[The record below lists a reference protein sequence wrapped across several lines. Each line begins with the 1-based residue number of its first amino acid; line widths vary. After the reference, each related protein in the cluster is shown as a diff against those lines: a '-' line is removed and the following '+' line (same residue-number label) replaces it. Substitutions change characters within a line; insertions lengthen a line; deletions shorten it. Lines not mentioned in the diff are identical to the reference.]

1 MNNRRR
7 TYGVSSSKINEIL
20 ISTSDSIY
28 KVSESGEL
36 TNIHSYSNDTTYNY
50 PPIDM
55 YVADD
60 DTLVVLKRSVN
71 SNDYTYVN
79 TANLNT
85 TISFTNRGG
94 VYKRFITK
102 DFVRSMY
109 THLHNNK
116 YILFGMDLDCAIL
129 SSNGYDNIAN
139 RDVITSVDFR
149 YPDGAY
155 PIYVPI
161 QIGSNILGIQDTTA
175 SNYYSTKGILIN
187 GSSVSIQYFP
197 ESVNTEAVVTNYMNF
212 NVWDKNSSYVHSET
226 YNSYSKIVVTKILSS
241 GSFLSF
247 ENHEFSVDL
256 GEYYGLYDIV
266 NGDYIII
273 RRLGYNDDY
282 SYNYKMARIDMSFN
296 LGEWSN
302 FTVPNPL
309 NDNSLVADNFYMIGD
324 RILAVKN
331 NSYDSEYTVS
341 LSTDNGGT
349 FNYIGNLDS
358 KVRCLCPSLS
368 VRKYN
373 ELLIPS

>member
-28 KVSESGEL
+28 KVSESGNL

-94 VYKRFITK
+94 VYKGFITK

-116 YILFGMDLDCAIL
+116 YILFGMNLDCAIL

-149 YPDGAY
+149 YPDRDY

-175 SNYYSTKGILIN
+175 PNYYGTKGILIN

-197 ESVNTEAVVTNYMNF
+197 ESVNTEVVVTNYMDF

-358 KVRCLCPSLS
+358 MVRCLCPSLS

>member
-1 MNNRRR
+1 MSNRRR
-7 TYGVSSSKINEIL
+7 TYGASSSKINEIL

-28 KVSESGEL
+28 KISESGEL

-50 PPIDM
+50 LPIDM

-129 SSNGYDNIAN
+129 SSNGYDDIAN
-139 RDVITSVDFR
+139 RDVITSVDFK

-161 QIGSNILGIQDTTA
+161 QIGSNILGIQDTSA
-175 SNYYSTKGILIN
+175 PNYHGTKGILIN

-273 RRLGYNDDY
+273 RRLRYNDDY

-358 KVRCLCPSLS
+358 MVRCLCPSLS
-368 VRKYN
+368 VKKYN

>member
-175 SNYYSTKGILIN
+175 PNYYGTKG
-187 GSSVSIQYFP
+187 
-197 ESVNTEAVVTNYMNF
+197 TNK
-212 NVWDKNSSYVHSET
+212 WK
-226 YNSYSKIVVTKILSS
+226 
-241 GSFLSF
+241 
-247 ENHEFSVDL
+247 FS
-256 GEYYGLYDIV
+256 
-266 NGDYIII
+266 
-273 RRLGYNDDY
+273 
-282 SYNYKMARIDMSFN
+282 
-296 LGEWSN
+296 
-302 FTVPNPL
+302 
-309 NDNSLVADNFYMIGD
+309 
-324 RILAVKN
+324 
-331 NSYDSEYTVS
+331 
-341 LSTDNGGT
+341 
-349 FNYIGNLDS
+349 
-358 KVRCLCPSLS
+358 
-368 VRKYN
+368 
-373 ELLIPS
+373 

>member
-28 KVSESGEL
+28 KVSESGNL

-50 PPIDM
+50 PPMDM

-60 DTLVVLKRSVN
+60 DTLVVLKRSIN

-129 SSNGYDNIAN
+129 SSNGYDDIAN

-149 YPDGAY
+149 YPDEAY

-161 QIGSNILGIQDTTA
+161 QIGSNILGIQDTIA
-175 SNYYSTKGILIN
+175 PNYYGTKGILIN
-187 GSSVSIQYFP
+187 GNSVSIQYFP
-197 ESVNTEAVVTNYMNF
+197 ESVDTESVVTNYMNF

-241 GSFLSF
+241 GSYLSF

-273 RRLGYNDDY
+273 RRLGHNDDY

-309 NDNSLVADNFYMIGD
+309 NNSLVADNFYMIGD

-358 KVRCLCPSLS
+358 MVRCLCPSLS
-368 VRKYN
+368 VREYN

>member
-50 PPIDM
+50 PPMDM

-60 DTLVVLKRSVN
+60 DTLVVLKRSIN

-129 SSNGYDNIAN
+129 SSNGYDDIAN
-139 RDVITSVDFR
+139 REVTTSVDFR

-175 SNYYSTKGILIN
+175 PNYYGTKGILIN

-212 NVWDKNSSYVHSET
+212 NVWDKNSSYVHSKT

-241 GSFLSF
+241 GSSLSF

-273 RRLGYNDDY
+273 RRLGHNDDY

-309 NDNSLVADNFYMIGD
+309 NNSLVADNFYMIGD

-358 KVRCLCPSLS
+358 MVRCLCPSLS

>member
-28 KVSESGEL
+28 KVSESGNL

-50 PPIDM
+50 PPMDM

-60 DTLVVLKRSVN
+60 DTLVVLKRSIN
-71 SNDYTYVN
+71 SNDHTYVN

-116 YILFGMDLDCAIL
+116 YILFGMDLNCAIL
-129 SSNGYDNIAN
+129 SSNGYDDIAN
-139 RDVITSVDFR
+139 REVTTSVDFR

-175 SNYYSTKGILIN
+175 PNYYGTKGILIN

-197 ESVNTEAVVTNYMNF
+197 ESVGTEAVVANYTNF

-241 GSFLSF
+241 GSSLSF

-266 NGDYIII
+266 NGNYIII
-273 RRLGYNDDY
+273 RRLGHNDDY

-296 LGEWSN
+296 LGEWSS

-309 NDNSLVADNFYMIGD
+309 NNGLVADNFYMIGD

-331 NSYDSEYTVS
+331 NSYNSEYTVS

-358 KVRCLCPSLS
+358 MVRCLCPSLS
-368 VRKYN
+368 VREYN